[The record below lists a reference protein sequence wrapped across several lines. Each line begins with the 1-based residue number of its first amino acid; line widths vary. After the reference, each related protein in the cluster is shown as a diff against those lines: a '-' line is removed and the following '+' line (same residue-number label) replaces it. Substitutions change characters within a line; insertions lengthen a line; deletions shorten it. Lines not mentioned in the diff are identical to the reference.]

1 MWCAVDHILKR
12 CECHCVIC
20 MCLLVSACVCVCD
33 DVLLHTC
40 VHKCWGRTSPLF
52 CLCMC
57 VCADVKQASCGTM
70 FRLDLQ
76 HLDSSPHELSHCQ
89 SLPLAY

>member
-20 MCLLVSACVCVCD
+20 MCLLVCVCVMMYFC
-33 DVLLHTC
+33 VLVCINVGVVQAHC
-40 VHKCWGRTSPLF
+40 FVGV
-52 CLCMC
+52 C
-57 VCADVKQASCGTM
+57 VCAADVKQASCGTM

>member
-1 MWCAVDHILKR
+1 MWCAVDHILKQ

-20 MCLLVSACVCVCD
+20 MCLLVCVMMYFYFCVLVCINVGVVQAHCFVCVCVCA
-33 DVLLHTC
+33 
-40 VHKCWGRTSPLF
+40 
-52 CLCMC
+52 
-57 VCADVKQASCGTM
+57 ADVKQASCGTM